1 MIIKLCILAV
11 SMAIGLQADCTR
23 TLEKNVGWT
32 IIDSKTIKGFRDKS
46 KKSDSFEGCDY
57 DRVIYFTDGTT
68 VTCTSY
74 GYQYAY
80 MPTAIIL
87 GKALNYQGKNMTMY
101 KMIVENDE
109 YDIR

>member
-1 MIIKLCILAV
+1 MKLHIWIAV
-11 SMAIGLQADCTR
+11 TLSVLNLNADCTR
-23 TLEKNVGWT
+23 TMEKNIGWT
-32 IIDSKTIKGFRDKS
+32 IIDSKTIQGFRDKG
-46 KKSDSFEGCDY
+46 KKSDSFEGCVSG
-57 DRVIYFTDGTT
+57 RIIYFTDGTT
-68 VTCTSY
+68 VTCSSY

-87 GKALNYQGKNMTMY
+87 GKALTYQGKNITMY